1 MCCGFSS
8 FAYNVCR
15 TEVSECSV
23 PFSGHDELQQ
33 WRHLAFACCVFLL
46 LLLVQIVLS
55 FMTFMTVLFALL
67 ALAAYRFALSVQNV
81 ACP

>member
-1 MCCGFSS
+1 MATYFRRRQNALLLLMCCGFSS

-15 TEVSECSV
+15 TDVLECSV

-46 LLLVQIVLS
+46 LLFVQLVLP
-55 FMTFMTVLFALL
+55 FMTFMTVLFA
-67 ALAAYRFALSVQNV
+67 
-81 ACP
+81 